1 MASGGRGNSRHGMA
15 DMEGNGG
22 HDPEATGTGGG
33 SNGGSGPDEAVQR
46 RVLTQISA
54 AAWEHPAD
62 RAALNALRKVPGFDL
77 ALRKVF
83 GTFGERAIRLAFKA
97 NAVRVSEYQY
107 AWIHERTLRVCEV
120 LDLERV
126 PEVYVSQTPV
136 VNAGAV
142 GLGDPFIVLN
152 SSMLEVLTRDET
164 EAVIAHEVGH
174 ILSGHVLYRTL
185 LLLLLRLVQFRFPLA
200 GIAALPILV
209 ALLEWYRK
217 SELSSD
223 RAAVLGMQ
231 DPRIVMSALMKLAG
245 GTRGETLD
253 LDEFIAQSDEYRE
266 GGDVLDSVYKV
277 LNAIGATHPFA
288 VVRVAELRDWMDSGA
303 FERIL
308 AGEYQRRN
316 EEDARPYRE
325 DLAEAMRGYSDAAH
339 ELLDEVDAAVD
350 RLKSRVGDAW
360 KRARDV

>member
-1 MASGGRGNSRHGMA
+1 M
-15 DMEGNGG
+15 DGNGDWDADAG
-22 HDPEATGTGGG
+22 DAAGPD
-33 SNGGSGPDEAVQR
+33 GGSGDGGSGGAQR
-46 RVLTQISA
+46 RILTQIGA
-54 AAWEHPAD
+54 TAWEHPAD

-83 GTFGERAIRLAFKA
+83 GAFGERAIRLAFKA
-97 NAVRVSEYQY
+97 NAVRVSESQY
-107 AWIHERTLRVCEV
+107 PWIHERTLRVCEV
-120 LDLERV
+120 LDLEKV

-142 GLGDPFIVLN
+142 GMGDPFIVLN
-152 SSMLEVLTRDET
+152 SSMLEILTRDET
-164 EAVIAHEVGH
+164 EAVLAHEVGH

-223 RAAVLGMQ
+223 RAAVLAMQ
-231 DPRIVMSALMKLAG
+231 EPRVVMSALMKLAG
-245 GTRGETLD
+245 GTRGESLD
-253 LDEFIAQSDEYRE
+253 LDEFLVQSDEYRE
-266 GGDVLDSVYKV
+266 GGDLLDSVYKV

-303 FERIL
+303 YDRIL
-308 AGEYQRRN
+308 AGEYPRRD
-316 EEDARPYRE
+316 EEDTRPYRE
-325 DLAEAMRGYSDAAH
+325 DLAEAMRGYTDAAH
-339 ELLDEVDAAVD
+339 ELMDEVDAAVD

-360 KRARDV
+360 RRARDV